1 MIWLAESKETKNQV
15 ALKQYPKDKY
25 GKYNVS
31 CDNEIAFSKV
41 LFPAAA
47 SFGLDEMEQ
56 PAPIDFKK

>member
-1 MIWLAESKETKNQV
+1 V